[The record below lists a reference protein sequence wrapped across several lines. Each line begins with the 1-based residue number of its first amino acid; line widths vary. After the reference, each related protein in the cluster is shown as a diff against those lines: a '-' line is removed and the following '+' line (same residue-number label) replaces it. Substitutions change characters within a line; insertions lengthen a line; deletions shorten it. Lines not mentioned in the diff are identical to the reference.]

1 MCATVCI
8 RNNHLFCREWPELR
22 GLQRDRCLLRHLSIF
37 ARVMYLAHTRL
48 PVECTVRLS
57 RRPAFD
63 PSCEK
68 VVEMDIVS
76 TIKSS
81 KMRPYQW
88 LIVLI
93 CMFCNMVDG
102 FDFFAMGFV
111 LPHLPAEFA
120 TTSGKGYLIS
130 AGLVG
135 MALGAMFVAP
145 LADRY
150 GRRILIL
157 SGLSTNIAAMIL
169 TAFAVNVEMM
179 TAGRLL
185 TGIGVG
191 VISATMIVVA
201 QEFSSVAR
209 RNFAIGIVTVGFP
222 LGSTLAGLT
231 GVSIL
236 GLFGGAWQAMFWV
249 GACVSGLGLI
259 IVYALLPETLSFLV
273 ASDTPNSHQKI
284 ARISSRIGIVYDR
297 GAEQRSTESESEAD
311 GQATVAKEGV
321 LSPRLRERTLLLWI
335 GYTFLTAAYYFVGT
349 WTPQLIADAS
359 GSAQSGTVA
368 GTIISVGSLAGSII
382 FGIIGLKFLA
392 TRIAWSALSLA
403 VVSLVL
409 FTVTMGG
416 PLALVMAGVLGLAVF
431 VSVSSF
437 TAMAPPMYPVT
448 IRARGYGLMVGISR
462 IGAVV
467 TPILAGYAAGS
478 FSAKS
483 IFLAASIPLAI
494 SAVAAVRLWLVT
506 RGELH
511 RELAD
516 AFSESAGT
524 VEDTTPTQQS
534 ERA

>member
-1 MCATVCI
+1 M
-8 RNNHLFCREWPELR
+8 
-22 GLQRDRCLLRHLSIF
+22 
-37 ARVMYLAHTRL
+37 M
-48 PVECTVRLS
+48 
-57 RRPAFD
+57 
-63 PSCEK
+63 
-68 VVEMDIVS
+68 IV
-76 TIKSS
+76 
-81 KMRPYQW
+81 
-88 LIVLI
+88 
-93 CMFCNMVDG
+93 
-102 FDFFAMGFV
+102 
-111 LPHLPAEFA
+111 
-120 TTSGKGYLIS
+120 
-130 AGLVG
+130 
-135 MALGAMFVAP
+135 
-145 LADRY
+145 
-150 GRRILIL
+150 
-157 SGLSTNIAAMIL
+157 
-169 TAFAVNVEMM
+169 
-179 TAGRLL
+179 GRLL
-185 TGIGVG
+185 TGVGVG

-249 GACVSGLGLI
+249 GACVSALGLVL
-259 IVYALLPETLSFLV
+259 VYALLPETLSCLV
-273 ASDTPNSHQKI
+273 ASDTPASDEKI
-284 ARISSRIGIVYDR
+284 ARISSRIGIEYDR
-297 GAEQRSTESESEAD
+297 RNEHRSRELAAVTAEHAP
-311 GQATVAKEGV
+311 VANEGV

-359 GSAQSGTVA
+359 GSAQQGTVA

-392 TRIAWSALSLA
+392 TRIAWAALSLA
-403 VVSLVL
+403 VLSLVL
-409 FTVTMGG
+409 FTVTMDG

-478 FSAKS
+478 FSAER

-494 SAVAAVRLWLVT
+494 SAVAAVRLWSVT
-506 RGELH
+506 RGELE
-511 RELAD
+511 REYLDPAGD
-516 AFSESAGT
+516 LTKNPQNESP
-524 VEDTTPTQQS
+524 VQLPD
-534 ERA
+534 RA